1 MTKPV
6 ETVDIDATLSDA
18 SATMRR
24 LNTCLIPVQSGNEVI
39 GVISD
44 RDVAARPDGRTT
56 VRSAMTTDFT
66 YCFANQDASEA
77 ARIMDERRARDLLVL
92 DEDKRVVGVVSADA
106 IAARTRSDRVG
117 ARV

>member
-1 MTKPV
+1 
-6 ETVDIDATLSDA
+6 
-18 SATMRR
+18 
-24 LNTCLIPVQSGNEVI
+24 
-39 GVISD
+39 
-44 RDVAARPDGRTT
+44 
-56 VRSAMTTDFT
+56 MTTDFT